1 LIELALR
8 QKKPIYLFKAE
19 WNRVTMRP
27 IMQVREVVGLNHELV
42 LQDFVD
48 ELESM
53 IRRRPGAWHLWG
65 DATLFF
71 RQS

>member
-1 LIELALR
+1 LITGDAYFQSDR
-8 QKKPIYLFKAE
+8 GQP
-19 WNRVTMRP
+19 
-27 IMQVREVVGLNHELV
+27 ELV